1 MVSKTTAISSH
12 GSKRELWRSRLLRDV
27 ADKAGYAIEP
37 TGSDAGNENGKV
49 ERTNG
54 TFGAMARCLLYS
66 TGLSTKFWSAALVHA
81 VYLKNRLFHKA
92 LQKTPYEEWTGVKP
106 PLGHLRTFGALL
118 IATEAWQETG
128 QR

>member
-1 MVSKTTAISSH
+1 MV
-12 GSKRELWRSRLLRDV
+12 RL
-27 ADKAGYAIEP
+27 
-37 TGSDAGNENGKV
+37 
-49 ERTNG
+49 
-54 TFGAMARCLLYS
+54 LLYS
-66 TGLSTKFWSAALVHA
+66 DGLSATFWSAALVHA